1 MAETLDH
8 ALPNEI
14 QLRADRVLETA
25 CDKELLLATAESCTG
40 GLLAALLTDVP
51 GCSHAFERGFVVYT
65 KEAKA
70 QVLDIEP
77 ERIEALGAVSREI
90 AIDMAQGALRR
101 SEADV
106 AVSITGFAG
115 PGKAG
120 DEEGLVHFACARKNG
135 ATIHRCEHYGAIGR
149 QGVRIASL
157 ETALEL
163 IEEALQA

>member
-14 QLRADRVLETA
+14 QLKADRVLERA
-25 CDKELLLATAESCTG
+25 CELDLMLATAESCTG

-65 KEAKA
+65 NQAKS
-70 QVLDIEP
+70 QMLDIEL
-77 ERIEALGAVSREI
+77 ERIELHGAVSKDI
-90 AIDMAQGALRR
+90 AIQMAQGALRR

-115 PGKAG
+115 PGSAG
-120 DEEGLVHFACARKNG
+120 DEEGEVHFGCAVRDG
-135 ATIHRCEHYGAIGR
+135 PTTHRCEHFGPIGR
-149 QGVRIASL
+149 QGVRVASL
-157 ETALEL
+157 DVALDLVADAIGE
-163 IEEALQA
+163 

>member
-1 MAETLDH
+1 MAETLDP

-14 QLRADRVLETA
+14 QLRADRVLERA
-25 CDKELLLATAESCTG
+25 CDKELMLATAESCTG

-65 KEAKA
+65 KQAKA
-70 QVLDIEP
+70 QMLDIEP
-77 ERIEALGAVSREI
+77 GKIDELGAVSKQI
-90 AIDMAQGALRR
+90 AIDMAHGALRR
-101 SEADV
+101 SEAHI

-115 PGKAG
+115 PGKIG

-135 ATIHRCEHYGAIGR
+135 ATNHRAEHFGPIGR

-157 ETALEL
+157 EVALEM